1 MRGVIGILVWVSG
14 YVRVSVPT
22 HILTC
27 MVRRVTPAQYRAAV
41 QKAQRDQKRAI
52 DDYNRE
58 VRKHNAAVKQAVS
71 NYNREVRNYNS
82 RARAHNQKVESQRRR
97 VRQEMQRLNS
107 RPASS
112 TFVTVRAS
120 TQAFVQ
126 RYEGV
131 ETTLAGRAL
140 DVQDRRFLD
149 LASDEAANSAYLM
162 NAFDGDA
169 LCVRLR

>member
-1 MRGVIGILVWVSG
+1 MLVWVSG

-71 NYNREVRNYNS
+71 NYNREVRNYKS

-107 RPASS
+107 RPGSS